1 MGNQLA
7 GTVPTQIL
15 PVEHYLQDL
24 SDLEYDSSLGSTR
37 FFKVARARH
46 KGALIVVKVF
56 VLHDP
61 TLPLVEHKEKL
72 EFLNR
77 ELSPKNNCLPFAKPV
92 LTDKAVFLIR
102 QYVKSNSYDRLSTR
116 PFLTL
121 LEKKWI
127 AYQLLR
133 ALSFCHSRGI
143 CHGDIK
149 LENML
154 VTSWVWLLLTDFAS
168 FKPALLP
175 EDNPADF
182 SYFFD
187 TSRRRTCYVAPERFQ
202 MTSAAQDG
210 SAVPMSQSMMVETFI
225 PPYQLTP
232 PMDIF
237 AAGCSLIELF
247 TEGQAPFD
255 FAQLLSYRSQE
266 MANSPV
272 IEKMEDSAVR
282 DLLLNMIQLA
292 PEKRLS
298 AEEYLQ
304 WQRGNVFPECF
315 YGSIYEYMQSLTQ
328 PQWGPADSKMDKLHR
343 DLPELIDDLSSTE
356 GGLLII
362 ANVVLSSLRSLQYSS
377 SKLKAL
383 AILHQLCPHLADE
396 IILDRIL
403 PYIMHMMSDGSS
415 RVRSSTLKLL
425 TASLFPVRRLPRS
438 DANVFSE
445 YILPII
451 TSLAQDSSGLVR
463 CTLAQHVADLAEIAL
478 KFLELSHWRV
488 EASVTTPTSEIPGG
502 ALNWCNTNGFESEL
516 QALQESF
523 QTLVSSLLT
532 DSDSQVRRTLLEYSV
547 AKLCVFFGRQRASD
561 VIFSHVIT
569 FLNDKNDRHLR
580 GSFFDCLAGVASYI
594 GWCCAPICQPLLQQG
609 LSDGEE
615 FVALKAVE
623 SMIGLTQLGLLPKAT
638 LLGLLHDAASFLL
651 HPNRWIRYAV
661 VGFVSCAARNLNA
674 VDVQCRLAAILDPYL
689 RYHVVQMDQ
698 ESLLLEAL
706 QPPISRGIWDN
717 VIKCSDIQLLLSTL
731 AERLESRKTGKDWI
745 PHPAEIGGPIK
756 TLLRRLG
763 SEGLNSATEEQLLRM
778 KEILFKLQRHKSIM
792 DQNKRTWNEQGV
804 IQLGTVKSR
813 SVDLHS
819 TEMLMKAMVYYA
831 QLQCQQPDRAPS
843 FENRTL
849 GDHSPASFVQMNP
862 EWLHMFGPPPASLPD
877 QQRKEFDS
885 AEILQPEAE
894 YRPLRVNS
902 SILPC
907 NSELQRLLARRTAQ
921 EHVSAL
927 ARRMVASGVEAR
939 AFCVKAPNW
948 VPKGVLI
955 AHLHEH
961 KAAVTRLVPIGNT
974 SYFASGS
981 IDGSVKIWDC
991 VKFEGRN
998 VANRS
1003 RQTCTRMGSGIT
1015 SLTTVQS
1022 GASLAS
1028 ASNNGMIHVMR
1039 IETGSCTT
1047 RSTLVHHRQLD
1058 LNQEGSV
1065 VDLQS
1070 LDYGNQSVLV
1080 YATLMGS
1087 IVGWDLRSPGVAW
1100 KLEHNLRH
1108 GVITSMCVDPSQS
1121 WLAIGTDNG
1130 VHICWD
1136 LRFRLPVASLN
1147 HPGGSRVLRLLS
1159 HPTQPSCL
1167 VSAVNNNNE
1176 ISIWDWENQ
1185 SRTLALWASPTPPL
1199 SSFQGSCHNS
1209 YGAFIGCRVGGH
1221 NKPFIL
1227 SGGSDLRLRYWDL
1240 FNPEQSTLV
1249 SGGAYDAVKK
1259 QDVSYDLRLVDGVE
1273 VIQET
1278 QQPCAP
1284 PIATHGVYSDGLGS
1298 SPGLAGIHNLSNTK
1312 TSPPLGITMTDYNPP
1327 SGHADVISDITMV
1340 QGSQSYIVSASK
1352 DGVVKV
1358 WK

>member
-46 KGALIVVKVF
+46 KGALVVVKVF

-133 ALSFCHSRGI
+133 ALSYCHSKGI

-202 MTSAAQDG
+202 MTSAAPDG
-210 SAVPMSQSMMVETFI
+210 SVVPMSQSMMVDTFI

-232 PMDIF
+232 TMDIF

-255 FAQLLSYRSQE
+255 FAQLLAYRSQE
-266 MANSPV
+266 MSTSPV
-272 IEKMEDSAVR
+272 LEKMEDSAVR
-282 DLLLNMIQLA
+282 DLLLNMIQLV
-292 PEKRLS
+292 PDKRLS
-298 AEEYLQ
+298 ADEYLQ

-315 YGSIYEYMQSLTQ
+315 YGPIYEYMQTLTQ
-328 PQWGPADSKMDKLHR
+328 PQWGPADSKIDKLHR
-343 DLPELIDDLSSTE
+343 DLPDLVRDLSSTE
-356 GGLLII
+356 SGLLII

-383 AILHQLCPHLADE
+383 VILNQLCPHLTDE

-403 PYIMHMMSDGSS
+403 PYIMHMMSDGNS
-415 RVRSSTLKLL
+415 RVRSGALKLL
-425 TASLFPVRRLPRS
+425 AASLFPVRRLPRS

-451 TSLAQDSSGLVR
+451 NSLAQDASGLVR

-488 EASVTTPTSEIPGG
+488 EANATTPTSEIPGG

-532 DSDSQVRRTLLEYSV
+532 DSDSQVRRTLLEHSV

-594 GWCCAPICQPLLQQG
+594 GWCSAPICQPLLQQG
-609 LSDGEE
+609 LSDAEE
-615 FVALKAVE
+615 FVAVKAVE
-623 SMIGLTQLGLLPKAT
+623 SMIGLTQLGLLPKAS
-638 LLGLLHDAASFLL
+638 LLGLLHDSASFLI

-661 VGFVSCAARNLNA
+661 VGFVSCAARNLNV

-698 ESLLLEAL
+698 ESLLMEAL

-717 VIKCSDIQLLLSTL
+717 VIKSNDIQLLLSTL
-731 AERLESRKTGKDWI
+731 AERIESRKTGKDWI

-756 TLLRRLG
+756 NLLRRLG
-763 SEGLNSATEEQLLRM
+763 SEGLNPTTEEQLLRM
-778 KEILFKLQRHKSIM
+778 KEILLKLQRHKSVV
-792 DQNKRTWNEQGV
+792 DQSKQTWNEQAV
-804 IQLGTVKSR
+804 IHLGTVKSR

-831 QLQCQQPDRAPS
+831 QLQCQQPDRTLA
-843 FENRTL
+843 FDHRTL
-849 GDHSPASFVQMNP
+849 GDHSPATFVQMNP
-862 EWLHMFGPPPASLPD
+862 EWLHMFGPPPATLPD
-877 QQRKEFDS
+877 QQRKEFES

-894 YRPLRVNS
+894 YRPQRVNS

-907 NSELQRLLARRTAQ
+907 NAELQRLLSRRTAQ

-961 KAAVTRLVPIGNT
+961 KAAVTRLAAIRNT
-974 SYFASGS
+974 SCFASGS
-981 IDGSVKIWDC
+981 MDGSVKIWDC

-1015 SLTTVQS
+1015 SLATLQS
-1022 GASLAS
+1022 GAWLAS
-1028 ASNNGMIHVMR
+1028 ASSNGMIHVMR
-1039 IETGSCTT
+1039 IETGSS
-1047 RSTLVHHRQLD
+1047 RSTLIHHRQLD
-1058 LNQEGSV
+1058 LNHEGSV
-1065 VDLQS
+1065 VDLQA

-1100 KLEHNLRH
+1100 KLDHNLRH
-1108 GVITSMCVDPSQS
+1108 GVITSMCIDPSQS

-1136 LRFRLPVASLN
+1136 LRFRLPVASVN
-1147 HPGGSRVLRLLS
+1147 HPGGARVLRLLC

-1167 VSAVNNNNE
+1167 ISAVNHNNE

-1199 SSFQGSCHNS
+1199 SSYQGSCHNS
-1209 YGAFIGCRVGGH
+1209 YGAFIGCRIGGH

-1240 FNPEQSTLV
+1240 FNPEQSALI
-1249 SGGAYDAVKK
+1249 SGGAYDTIRN
-1259 QDVSYDLRLVDGVE
+1259 QDVTYDLRLVDGVE

-1278 QQPCAP
+1278 QKPSSSPLAS
-1284 PIATHGVYSDGLGS
+1284 HGVYCDGLGS
-1298 SPGLAGIHNLSNTK
+1298 SPALAGIHNLSNLK
-1312 TSPPLGITMTDYNPP
+1312 ASPPLGITMTDYNPP